1 MKKIALWV
9 LPIAAT
15 LAVAGCSGASTPD
28 EATQPSPTTTD
39 ASPSSS
45 APPTDPGSTGP
56 SAPSPSGS
64 TEPAAASQEENAT
77 SDKQLTANDL
87 FAVAEAVESRYG
99 MGGTRILKD
108 ADLRASFQTVEEI
121 VAGMKVSPAE
131 CGSFAMAGMSETL
144 ERVNMAIVVLPA
156 ESNDLTTSVT
166 MASYDTA
173 HVLDQLQAQAK
184 ENTGDCSKFT
194 LTMQGLE
201 VSAVVKKVKASTTA
215 KTTNATVTDVKV
227 MGQSVTTLT
236 VAGYDGRS
244 NVTVSISQPKDVDT
258 AVKKAEKYIDLAL
271 LHMGGK

>member
-1 MKKIALWV
+1 MKKIALWA

-15 LAVAGCSGASTPD
+15 LAVAGCSGASAPD
-28 EATQPSPTTTD
+28 EATQPSPTMAVD
-39 ASPSSS
+39 ASSSSS

-56 SAPSPSGS
+56 SAPSASGS
-64 TEPAAASQEENAT
+64 VEAASQEENAT

-87 FAVAEAVESRYG
+87 FAVAEAVESRSG
-99 MGGTRILKD
+99 TGGTRILKD

-173 HVLDQLQAQAK
+173 DVLDQLQAQAK

-215 KTTNATVTDVKV
+215 KTTTATVTDVEV

-271 LHMGGK
+271 KQMADN